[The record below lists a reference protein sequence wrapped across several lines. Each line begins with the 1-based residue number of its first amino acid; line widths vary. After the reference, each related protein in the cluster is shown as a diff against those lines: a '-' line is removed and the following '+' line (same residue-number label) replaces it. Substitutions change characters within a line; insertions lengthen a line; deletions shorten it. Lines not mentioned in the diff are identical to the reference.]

1 MRTLNRSDDAQAPSY
16 TVPPV
21 ERAVRL
27 LQAISDGETVANLKR
42 TALALGINRTTLM
55 RLIRTLEAARF
66 IEPIPNGNGYRI
78 GLGLVGVAA
87 RASYSQDLMQS
98 ATPIVTHLAETV
110 GLSSHLAVLDGTDA
124 LFLLRQV
131 PNVPLASNIQP
142 GSRIPAYATTL
153 GRIILAYWPEE
164 RVTELFRDVKFRP
177 FSEHT
182 PRSLKS
188 FHAVLAA
195 DRAAGYAWSDGHY
208 TSGVCSAGFAI
219 FDRSGKPVASINVTG
234 PQLMFKETAR
244 RRERVI
250 EALRSAA
257 HELSSRLGYV
267 AANAA
272 GATNG
277 QGISRK
283 SA

>member
-1 MRTLNRSDDAQAPSY
+1 VNAIDQPDDAATRRYS
-16 TVPPV
+16 VPPV
-21 ERAVRL
+21 VRAIRL
-27 LQAISDGETVANLKR
+27 LQAISDGETATNLKQ

-55 RLIRTLEAARF
+55 RLLHTLEAARF

-78 GLGLVGVAA
+78 GLGLVGLVARA
-87 RASYSQDLMQS
+87 ASYSQDLMVS
-98 ATPIVTHLAETV
+98 ATPIVTRLAETL
-110 GLSSHLAVLDGTDA
+110 GLSAHLAVLDGTDA

-153 GRIILAYWPEE
+153 GRIILAYWPAQ
-164 RVTELFRDVKFRP
+164 RVTELFRETKFRP

-195 DRAAGYAWSDGHY
+195 DRAAGHAWSDGHY
-208 TSGVCSAGFAI
+208 TPGVCSAGFAV
-219 FDRSGKPVASINVTG
+219 FDRTSRPIAAINVTG
-234 PQLMFKETAR
+234 PQFLFKESAQR
-244 RRERVI
+244 RKEII
-250 EALRSAA
+250 EAVRGAA
-257 HELSSRLGYV
+257 HELSSRLGSV
-267 AANAA
+267 GACA

-277 QGISRK
+277 VNTSRR